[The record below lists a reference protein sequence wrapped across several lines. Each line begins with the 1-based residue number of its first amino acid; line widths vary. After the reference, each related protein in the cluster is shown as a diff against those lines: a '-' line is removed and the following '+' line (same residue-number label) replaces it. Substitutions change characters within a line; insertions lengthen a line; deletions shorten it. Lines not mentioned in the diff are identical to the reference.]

1 MRIRSD
7 LSPFADL
14 MRETDEPYF
23 RAIPDKVSPAL
34 TVCLTLLD
42 FFLAVEDLLFGLD
55 DVVFFFAV
63 EVDRVLVPE
72 CDSFQLE

>member
-1 MRIRSD
+1 MRSD

-14 MRETDEPYF
+14 MRETEEPYF
-23 RAIPDKVSPAL
+23 RAIPDKVSPDR

-55 DVVFFFAV
+55 DVVFFLTV
-63 EVDRVLVPE
+63 EEDLELLVPE
-72 CDSFQLE
+72 CDCFQLE

>member
-1 MRIRSD
+1 MRSD

-14 MRETDEPYF
+14 MRETEEPYF
-23 RAIPDKVSPAL
+23 RAIPDKVSPDL

-42 FFLAVEDLLFGLD
+42 FFFEVEDLLLGLD

-63 EVDRVLVPE
+63 DVDLVLLAPE
-72 CDSFQLE
+72 